1 MFLLIKILYD
11 DISVRGHFNT
21 SHVSINQKIRPQL
34 YVPTDD
40 DIKKVMEAA
49 KGTEMEI
56 PILLAAFGPM
66 RRGEICA
73 LDRSDIAGTRVH
85 VHRNMVL
92 DENRKYIIKS
102 PKSYAG
108 DRFIDFPSFITDQI
122 PKGNGRVTE
131 LNPNMITQRFNH
143 VLKHAGVPHFRFHD
157 CRHCPLA
164 NFNTSHVSINRC
176 LYYGARR
183 LGE

>member
-1 MFLLIKILYD
+1 
-11 DISVRGHFNT
+11 
-21 SHVSINQKIRPQL
+21 
-34 YVPTDD
+34 
-40 DIKKVMEAA
+40 
-49 KGTEMEI
+49 
-56 PILLAAFGPM
+56 
-66 RRGEICA
+66 
-73 LDRSDIAGTRVH
+73 
-85 VHRNMVL
+85 MVL

-157 CRHCPLA
+157 CRHYCASIMHAIGVPDAYIMERGGWGNDGTLK
-164 NFNTSHVSINRC
+164 TSTAMRWKTSAKRCQIRPTVILTRCSILCKRVIFRVI
-176 LYYGARR
+176 L
-183 LGE
+183 LFILIF

>member
-1 MFLLIKILYD
+1 
-11 DISVRGHFNT
+11 
-21 SHVSINQKIRPQL
+21 
-34 YVPTDD
+34 
-40 DIKKVMEAA
+40 MEAA

-66 RRGEICA
+66 RRVEICA
-73 LDRSDIAGTRVH
+73 LDRSDVAGTRVH

-108 DRFIDFPSFITDQI
+108 DRFIDFPSFITDKI

-143 VLKHAGVPHFRFHD
+143 VLMHAGVPHFRFHD
-157 CRHCPLA
+157 CRHYCA
-164 NFNTSHVSINRC
+164 SIMHAIGVPDAYIMERGGWGNDGTLKNVYRHAMADQREKMSDKTNGHFDAMYHS
-176 LYYGARR
+176 L
-183 LGE
+183 